1 MAKMFMMDPEADYL
15 YRGTTLGW
23 AGTRM
28 NQFIPRTSTSTD
40 PLVATFFGLECLFH
54 GHAIVQIIP
63 RVQVQAF
70 IRPPNRVDEN
80 ECYSEIEREVALEMK
95 PLELLEYVVHFID
108 VDDAREILLEIG
120 LDQVPY
126 QISAKA
132 VLTEDLQTT
141 HERNYRLDADQR
153 REFNRLAFGIL
164 T

>member
-1 MAKMFMMDPEADYL
+1 MMDPADDYL

-40 PLVATFFGLECLFH
+40 PLIATFFALECLFH

-63 RVQVQAF
+63 RVRVQAF
-70 IRPPNRVDEN
+70 IRSPNLVDGN
-80 ECYSEIEREVALEMK
+80 ECYTEIEREVALEMK
-95 PLELLEYVVHFID
+95 PLDLLVHVVHFIG

-120 LDQVPY
+120 FDQVPY
-126 QISAKA
+126 HIGAREI
-132 VLTEDLQTT
+132 LTEDLTTT
-141 HERNYRLDADQR
+141 HELDYRLNADQR
-153 REFNRLAFGIL
+153 REFNRMAFRRE